1 MYVKEKWRF
10 NFWSRSYYIVSTG
23 DATIEII
30 KKYIENQ
37 SK

>member
-1 MYVKEKWRF
+1 MKKYYWKSA
-10 NFWSRSYYIVSTG
+10 FWFRSYCIVSKG
-23 DATIEII
+23 GATIEII